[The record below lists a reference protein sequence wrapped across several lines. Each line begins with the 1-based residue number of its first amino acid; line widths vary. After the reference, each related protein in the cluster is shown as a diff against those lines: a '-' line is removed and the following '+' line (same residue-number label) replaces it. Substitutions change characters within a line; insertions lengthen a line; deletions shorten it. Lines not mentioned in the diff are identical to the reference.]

1 MSFPASRRHRG
12 RDRPQR
18 RRQNHPVQ
26 DDHRPGAAGQRHDP
40 LGETVKLAYVDQS
53 RDVLDPKRA
62 SGRRLPAGGHRSNW
76 ATARSTPGPTWP
88 GSIFPADQQKKV
100 GHAFRRP
107 AQPGAPGQDAAKG
120 ANVLLLDEPTNDLD
134 VNTLRAWK
142 RPWRISAAA
151 PWSSAT
157 TAGFWTASPPIFWPS
172 KATAR
177 IAGVGIVVLFWAVI
191 KVLSHIEN
199 SFNHIWGVPS
209 RSFVRKLSDYLTIM
223 LICPVLMIM
232 SSSVTVFISHQVS
245 VMSGQFEL
253 VELVGPVLY
262 TGLKLLPY
270 VLIWLLFTLVYI
282 IMPNTQVPFSGALLA
297 GIIAGSAYQ
306 VIQAVYIFFQLN
318 VSSYNAIYGSFAA
331 LPLFLIWLQISW
343 NIVIIGAEVSHAYR
357 NSAFVDQTDGGRQM
371 SIYQT
376 RFLALAIC
384 RHVVHIF
391 HMGRPAQTTKQIA
404 KKLSLSPVLVDN
416 LSALLVKG
424 KILVKINSSE
434 TDENALQPAVDIGSL
449 TVNTV
454 ITALEDVG
462 ANGQPLFAMSSVGH
476 ALSQTLAAFR
486 KQIDRSDAN
495 KLLIEL

>member
-1 MSFPASRRHRG
+1 MENVKEKLAGIAAFFTVAIWQVRQGEKPAVQWLLIRLVRTGILSVRGFLRNNGPMRASALTFFTLLSLVPVAAMAFGIAKGFGFERRLQQELLNNFPA
-12 RDRPQR
+12 
-18 RRQNHPVQ
+18 
-26 DDHRPGAAGQRHDP
+26 
-40 LGETVKLAYVDQS
+40 
-53 RDVLDPKRA
+53 
-62 SGRRLPAGGHRSNW
+62 
-76 ATARSTPGPTWP
+76 
-88 GSIFPADQQKKV
+88 QQEAVEKIIE
-100 GHAFRRP
+100 F
-107 AQPGAPGQDAAKG
+107 AQK
-120 ANVLLLDEPTNDLD
+120 LLD
-134 VNTLRAWK
+134 NTR
-142 RPWRISAAA
+142 
-151 PWSSAT
+151 
-157 TAGFWTASPPIFWPS
+157 GDM
-172 KATAR
+172 